1 LQRLALVRRGCGD
14 VTVLWWETVV
24 DTVVAEFSDVADVE
38 QLTRL
43 LVRLSLAALLGGL
56 LGMQR
61 ERHGKAAGVRTH
73 MLVALGAALFILA
86 PGLSGMDNDALS
98 RVVQGVVAG
107 IGFLC
112 AGTILKSND
121 DQIQGL
127 TTAAGLWLTAAVG
140 VAVGTGRE
148 ATAVL
153 STLLALAIL
162 SLEGPLRRL
171 AGSRK
176 KGGEDSDE

>member
-1 LQRLALVRRGCGD
+1 
-14 VTVLWWETVV
+14 VTIPWWQTVI
-24 DTVVAEFSDVADVE
+24 DTVFLEFSDVGDVE

-43 LVRLSLAALLGGL
+43 LLRLSLAALLGGL

-61 ERHGKAAGVRTH
+61 ERHGKSAGVRTH

-86 PGLSGMDNDALS
+86 PGLRGMDDDGLS

-112 AGTILKSND
+112 AGTILKAND
-121 DQIQGL
+121 DQIHGL

-171 AGSRK
+171 ARSPKQGA
-176 KGGEDSDE
+176 EDSDQ